1 MANPDRGPGDTHV
14 DGIRARREVLGADH
28 VDRSLERASPLGEI
42 WLEHAHRHAWG
53 AVWTRPGLDPRARSV
68 ITLSL
73 MIALQQEREIALHTK
88 AAFRN
93 GLTAEEITELVIHA
107 SIYVGYPAAHEA
119 FAVIEST
126 LRELGEI
133 E

>member
-1 MANPDRGPGDTHV
+1 MASPDRGPGDTHA
-14 DGIRARREVLGADH
+14 DGIQARREVLGADH
-28 VDRSLERASPLGEI
+28 VDRSLERASSLGEI

-53 AVWTRPGLDPRARSV
+53 AVWNRSGLHRRTRSV

-88 AAFRN
+88 AALRN
-93 GLTAEEITELVIHA
+93 GLTAREITELVIHA

-126 LRELGEI
+126 LFEQGEI